1 MVSHDPKVDR
11 ILSSETTHYQ
21 MEYTLPDGSL
31 INIGRERF
39 EAAEVL
45 FTPSI
50 CNLDFPGIPEL
61 VFNTIKVK
69 FFKRKKFLN
78 RKVMLPQ
85 EADYLRIFCCQA
97 GRPCSLDS
105 RRDSSWRWMLATGI
119 ISKRLTM
126 MI

>member
-61 VFNTIKVK
+61 VFNTIKVIS
-69 FFKRKKFLN
+69 FYENFN

-105 RRDSSWRWMLATGI
+105 QRDSNWRWMLATGI
-119 ISKRLTM
+119 TSKKQTM
-126 MI
+126 MT

>member
-1 MVSHDPKVDR
+1 LEIKKIIGYAFNTSADFETVRDIKEKCCMVSHDPKVDR

-61 VFNTIKVK
+61 VFNTIKVI
-69 FFKRKKFLN
+69 FFIK
-78 RKVMLPQ
+78 
-85 EADYLRIFCCQA
+85 ISI
-97 GRPCSLDS
+97 GR
-105 RRDSSWRWMLATGI
+105 
-119 ISKRLTM
+119 
-126 MI
+126 

>member
-61 VFNTIKVK
+61 VFNTIKVI
-69 FFKRKKFLN
+69 FFYKNFN

-85 EADYLRIFCCQA
+85 EVDYLRIFCCQA
-97 GRPCSLDS
+97 GRPCFLDS
-105 RRDSSWRWMLATGI
+105 RRDLNWRWMLATEI
-119 ISKRLTM
+119 ISKRQTM
-126 MI
+126 MT